1 MTKRTAILLALAA
14 CAADAR
20 SPDPRDP
27 GDPGPSSQPG
37 HQPGQ
42 KMHTLTATAPR
53 QDLAISP
60 PPAEPATLTLTITGI
75 DDPSA
80 QAFSVGASVVWSAP
94 GAGAIEQTIGSITP
108 YPPTRPGSFALGVP
122 EAARR
127 TLARGDGQLS
137 LRLTLQPISA
147 DRPLAEPLRVTLA
160 DPAWR

>member
-1 MTKRTAILLALAA
+1 MTKRTAILLALTA

-27 GDPGPSSQPG
+27 GDPGPPS
-37 HQPGQ
+37 QPGQ
-42 KMHTLTATAPR
+42 KMHILTLTATAPR

-60 PPAEPATLTLTITGI
+60 LPAEPATLTLTIAGI
-75 DDPSA
+75 ADPSA

-94 GAGAIEQTIGSITP
+94 GAGAIEETIGSITP
-108 YPPTRPGSFALGVP
+108 YPPTRPGRFALGVP